1 MTAITKTRVFL
12 VDDHPVVRAGMRQ
25 VLELD
30 DRISVV
36 GEADSGEEVLE
47 RLSGCPADVV
57 LMDICLPDM
66 DGIEATRQLRARHA
80 DLKIMILSAFGDEY
94 LAEAIEAGANGYILK
109 TTAREELTRAVIQT
123 ASGQGPLDP
132 TLTPRLFDRMAELSR
147 SAQSQELSSRQQE
160 ILRLIADGVP
170 SREIAARLSMSQATM
185 SRQLRQVFDLLG
197 VDDRAHDIAEAYRKN
212 LL

>member
-1 MTAITKTRVFL
+1 
-12 VDDHPVVRAGMRQ
+12 
-25 VLELD
+25 
-30 DRISVV
+30 
-36 GEADSGEEVLE
+36 
-47 RLSGCPADVV
+47 
-57 LMDICLPDM
+57 MDICLPDM

-109 TTAREELTRAVIQT
+109 TTAQEELTRAVIQT

-147 SAQSQELSSRQQE
+147 SAQSQDLSSRQQE

-197 VDDRAHDIAEAYRKN
+197 VDDRAHAIAEAYRKN

>member
-66 DGIEATRQLRARHA
+66 DGVEATRQLRARHA

-109 TTAREELTRAVIQT
+109 TTAQEELTRAVIQT

-147 SAQSQELSSRQQE
+147 SAQSQDLSSRQQE

-197 VDDRAHDIAEAYRKN
+197 VDDRAHAIAEAYRKN

>member
-109 TTAREELTRAVIQT
+109 TTAQEELTRAVIQT

-147 SAQSQELSSRQQE
+147 SAQSQNLSSRQQE

-197 VDDRAHDIAEAYRKN
+197 VDDRAHAIAEAYRKN

>member
-47 RLSGCPADVV
+47 QLSRCPTDVV

-109 TTAREELTRAVIQT
+109 TTAQEELTRAVIQT

-197 VDDRAHDIAEAYRKN
+197 VDDRAHAIAEAYRKN

>member
-1 MTAITKTRVFL
+1 
-12 VDDHPVVRAGMRQ
+12 MRQ

-30 DRISVV
+30 GRISVV

-47 RLSGCPADVV
+47 KLSGCPADVV

-109 TTAREELTRAVIQT
+109 TTAQEELTRAVIQT

-132 TLTPRLFDRMAELSR
+132 TLTPRLFDRMAELSK
-147 SAQSQELSSRQQE
+147 SAQSQDLSSRQQE

-197 VDDRAHDIAEAYRKN
+197 VDDRAHAIAEAYRKN

>member
-47 RLSGCPADVV
+47 QLSRCPADVV

-109 TTAREELTRAVIQT
+109 TTAQEELTRAVIQT

-147 SAQSQELSSRQQE
+147 SAQGQDLSSRQQE

-197 VDDRAHDIAEAYRKN
+197 VDDRAHAIAEAYRKN

>member
-47 RLSGCPADVV
+47 QLSRCPADVV

-109 TTAREELTRAVIQT
+109 TTAQEELTRAVIQT

-147 SAQSQELSSRQQE
+147 SAQSQDLSSRQQE

-197 VDDRAHDIAEAYRKN
+197 VDDRAHAIAEAYRKN

>member
-1 MTAITKTRVFL
+1 MTEITKTRVFL

-30 DRISVV
+30 GRISVV
-36 GEADSGEEVLE
+36 GEPDSGEEVLE
-47 RLSGCPADVV
+47 KLSGCPADVV
-57 LMDICLPDM
+57 LMDICLPNM

-109 TTAREELTRAVIQT
+109 TTAQEELTRAVIQT

-132 TLTPRLFDRMAELSR
+132 TLTPRLFDRMAELSK
-147 SAQSQELSSRQQE
+147 SAQSQDLSSRQQE

-197 VDDRAHDIAEAYRKN
+197 VDDRAHAIAEAYRKN

>member
-1 MTAITKTRVFL
+1 MAKTRVFL

-25 VLELD
+25 LLELD
-30 DRISVV
+30 ERVSVV
-36 GEADSGEEVLE
+36 GEAGSGEEALE
-47 RLSGCPADVV
+47 QFNGCPADVV
-57 LMDICLPDM
+57 LMDIRLPGM
-66 DGIEATRQLRARHA
+66 DGIEATRQLRARHP
-80 DLKIMILSAFGDEY
+80 DLKIMILSSFGDEY

-109 TTAREELTRAVIQT
+109 TATQPELTRAVVQT

-147 SAQSQELSSRQQE
+147 AARSQDLSSRQQE

-170 SREIAARLSMSQATM
+170 SKEIAARLSMSQATL

-197 VDDRAHDIAEAYRKN
+197 VDDRAHAIAEAYRKN

>member
-1 MTAITKTRVFL
+1 MV
-12 VDDHPVVRAGMRQ
+12 
-25 VLELD
+25 
-30 DRISVV
+30 
-36 GEADSGEEVLE
+36 EADSGEEVLE
-47 RLSGCPADVV
+47 KLSGCPADVV

-109 TTAREELTRAVIQT
+109 TTAQEELTRAVIQT

-132 TLTPRLFDRMAELSR
+132 TLTPRLFDRMAELSK
-147 SAQSQELSSRQQE
+147 SAQSQDLSSRQQE

-197 VDDRAHDIAEAYRKN
+197 VDDRAHAIAEAYRKN